1 MINPLVHHYGPY
13 YLASNVYITNWKD
26 PAFYSWVN
34 ELTISTRVSHFQSL
48 SLTVYQRLVA
58 INYLSLSKFI

>member
-26 PAFYSWVN
+26 PPFLMGKSTIYMTIFNS
-34 ELTISTRVSHFQSL
+34 ELFIRGYFFDG
-48 SLTVYQRLVA
+48 TVDGLMGW
-58 INYLSLSKFI
+58 KFVG